1 MKKKLLLAVSCL
13 FYCSS
18 IIVAQDLETDKT
30 MNEDQDSETLYESER
45 YQKVWKSRKKYFNFN
60 YSQQKLKVDEYEGE
74 IKSKWGAGISTGRTY
89 YLHKRP
95 ILGMIK
101 FGLDW
106 TYLDLNVGNY
116 SINDNGYDDTDMTY
130 DPEYDES
137 YDLYKMEAGMQFGPS
152 VTINPTGRLKIA
164 AYFHVVPS
172 YSAFYADDEFD
183 GNYATYFT
191 YGASL
196 SYGFISVGAEQR
208 WGNTKITDDEEALEI
223 KYKNKG
229 PRFYLSF
236 RF

>member
-1 MKKKLLLAVSCL
+1 MKKKLLLTLSCL
-13 FYCSS
+13 FFLSTA
-18 IIVAQDLETDKT
+18 IFAQSDDTKEASDVNMEENDVYQSK
-30 MNEDQDSETLYESER
+30 R
-45 YQKVWKSRKKYFNFN
+45 YQRVWKNRKKYFNFN
-60 YSQQKLKVDEYEGE
+60 YSQQTLEQEGYEGD
-74 IKSKWGAGISTGRTY
+74 IKSEWGAGISTGKTF

-106 TYLDLNVGNY
+106 TYFDLNVGSY
-116 SINDNGYDDTDMTY
+116 SIESGNTDNMNSE
-130 DPEYDES
+130 EYQDS

-152 VTINPTGRLKIA
+152 LTINPVGRLKLA

-172 YSAFYADDEFD
+172 YSAFYADSEFE

-191 YGASL
+191 YGASI
-196 SYGFISVGAEQR
+196 SYGVISVGAEQR
-208 WGNTKITDDEEALEI
+208 WGDTKIKTDTEEGQIES

-229 PRFYLSF
+229 ARFYLSF